1 MLLQTESQAR
11 SRHPRYTSRA
21 AKERAHQHTV
31 AASLW
36 NIAKR
41 RRKAMQIRLGF
52 LGLGKMGAGMAAR
65 LLDSDHTVTVWNR
78 TASKTEALEAAGAE
92 VATAPA
98 DVAKRSELVIS
109 MLHDDQ
115 AAYDVYSGTD
125 GLLSVPAEGKLFID
139 MSTLR
144 PEAARELAERCN
156 EKGAAFIDAPVSG
169 TVGPARTGRL
179 MALVGGTEAD
189 LERARPILKALTRRI
204 VHAGPVGSG
213 SLLKLVLN
221 LPLAVYW
228 QSLAEAVALGH
239 SGGLD
244 LEMMLGA
251 VSDSGGALSALSH
264 KISMIVDNSADVA
277 FDIATMEKDA
287 RSILAV
293 GTDFGIPMP
302 TTAAALAAYSSAH
315 AAGLGSADA
324 VAIIRYLLDSL
335 DSSDKDQS
343 PP

>member
-1 MLLQTESQAR
+1 
-11 SRHPRYTSRA
+11 
-21 AKERAHQHTV
+21 
-31 AASLW
+31 
-36 NIAKR
+36 
-41 RRKAMQIRLGF
+41 
-52 LGLGKMGAGMAAR
+52 
-65 LLDSDHTVTVWNR
+65 
-78 TASKTEALEAAGAE
+78 
-92 VATAPA
+92 
-98 DVAKRSELVIS
+98 

-144 PEAARELAERCN
+144 PEAARALAERCSA
-156 EKGAAFIDAPVSG
+156 KGAAFIDAPVSG

-179 MALVGGTEAD
+179 MALVGGSEAS
-189 LERARPILKALTRRI
+189 LERARPILEVLTRRI
-204 VHAGPVGSG
+204 VHAGPVGNG

-228 QSLAEAVALGH
+228 QSLAEALALGH
-239 SGGLD
+239 SGGLALD
-244 LEMMLGA
+244 TMLDA

-264 KISMIVDNSADVA
+264 KISMIVDDSADVA

-293 GTDFGIPMP
+293 GAEFGIPMP
-302 TTAAALAAYSSAH
+302 TATAALAAYSSAH

-335 DSSDKDQS
+335 DSSDIEQS